1 MTEATKAT
9 PKAAPKAAPKKAP
22 VKKAVAPV
30 ESTPAV
36 ATEKKAPVK
45 RATTTKRKVEFR
57 FFSPASGNVQIAG
70 SFNGWKASDMTRDE
84 NGFWSTILELAKG
97 THEYKFIFDGVSW
110 EIDSNAPLIETDL
123 GINNVVEVK

>member
-9 PKAAPKAAPKKAP
+9 PKVAAKAAPKKAP
-22 VKKAVAPV
+22 VKKVAAPA

-36 ATEKKAPVK
+36 VAEKKAPVK

-57 FFSPASGNVQIAG
+57 FFSPESGNVQIAG
-70 SFNGWKASDMTRDE
+70 SFNGWSASDMSKNE
-84 NGFWSTILELAKG
+84 NGFWSTILELTKG

-110 EIDSNAPLIETDL
+110 EIDSNAPFIETDL
-123 GINNVVEVK
+123 GINNIVEVK